1 MTLVFQSF
9 RAALPRSR
17 IRPMSLKS
25 VVVGAAAAAKH
36 HCRKPRVSLPTPQL
50 SWFSTTTP
58 SPLLPSDQSKN
69 GAPSSM
75 QEMVDVSTTGVGQ
88 VIFLNSKTSGQIILA
103 SLAIGDPLL
112 VAMAMLG
119 TLTSTATANYIPL
132 PSKDALR
139 NGLYS
144 YNGCLVGCASSVFLS
159 STFTTT
165 SSLLLATTALT
176 VTGAAAATITTAV
189 LNKISPP
196 MPQWTYAFNFVMLT
210 ALLRVQPFGPKGTI
224 PSAEGTEAVDLMSTA
239 TSSTLDIVLSP
250 LTGLSQ
256 IFVVESAWTGV
267 GILAAIASYS
277 PGLAFH
283 ALMGSTIGGMM
294 GTLVYNVPIADVT
307 AGLWGYNAALTSL
320 GVGVFFVPSQRTNA
334 LSIVGAM
341 ATSAVFGA
349 MQPVF
354 TATPCLTLPFCIT
367 MSACWL
373 LGTPASQQTAAV
385 VPGLLLAQNPH
396 SPEKN
401 SIHR

>member
-1 MTLVFQSF
+1 
-9 RAALPRSR
+9 
-17 IRPMSLKS
+17 MSLKS
-25 VVVGAAAAAKH
+25 VVVGAAAAAVKH
-36 HCRKPRVSLPTPQL
+36 HCKKPRISLPTPQL

-58 SPLLPSDQSKN
+58 APLLPSDQSKN
-69 GAPSSM
+69 GAPSSI

-119 TLTSTATANYIPL
+119 TLTSTATATYIPL

-144 YNGCLVGCASSVFLS
+144 YNGCLVGCASSVFVS

-189 LNKISPP
+189 LNKLCPP

-210 ALLRVQPFGPKGTI
+210 ALLRVQPFGPKGTN
-224 PSAEGTEAVDLMSTA
+224 PSTEVIEVVDFMSTT

-267 GILAAIASYS
+267 GILTAIASYS